1 MDNQIIVKLLGG
13 TLLVRVKTNAL
24 PDVTVVQEPSH
35 VIQTREPAPV
45 KTIRRCVY
53 TIYIYKMLGKR
64 ILILYINKHDFIRV
78 WKNVKGFVRASSFWL
93 KNFF

>member
-53 TIYIYKMLGKR
+53 TIYI
-64 ILILYINKHDFIRV
+64 
-78 WKNVKGFVRASSFWL
+78 
-93 KNFF
+93 

>member
-53 TIYIYKMLGKR
+53 TIYIYIQCWENEFLF
-64 ILILYINKHDFIRV
+64 FI
-78 WKNVKGFVRASSFWL
+78 
-93 KNFF
+93 